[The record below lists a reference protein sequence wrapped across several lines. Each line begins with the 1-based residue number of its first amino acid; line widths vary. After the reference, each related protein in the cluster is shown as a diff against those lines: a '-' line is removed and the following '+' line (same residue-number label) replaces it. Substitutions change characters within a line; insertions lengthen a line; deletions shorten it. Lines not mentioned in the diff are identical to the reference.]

1 MKATYIQPGGNLD
14 YKNNGDA
21 AIEAGDVVVL
31 GDRAGI
37 AGTPIPVG
45 ELGSIVMDGVYR
57 INKKSGET
65 ILAGKDVFFS
75 EEGVTATG
83 TDQAVAEGTMP
94 KLGYAVEDAAESDTY
109 VKVKLQA

>member
-14 YKNNGDA
+14 YRNNGNA

-31 GDRAGI
+31 GNRAGI

-57 INKKSGET
+57 IIKKSGEA
-65 ILAGKDVFFS
+65 ILAGKDVFFRRK
-75 EEGVTATG
+75 G
-83 TDQAVAEGTMP
+83 
-94 KLGYAVEDAAESDTY
+94 
-109 VKVKLQA
+109 

>member
-45 ELGSIVMDGVYR
+45 ELGSIVMDGVYK
-57 INKKSGET
+57 IAKKSGEA
-65 ILAGKDVFFS
+65 IKAGKDAYVS
-75 EEGVTATG
+75 DEGITG
-83 TDQAVAEGTMP
+83 TSPAPAEGGLP
-94 KLGYAVEDAAESDTY
+94 KIGYAVEDAAEGDAY

>member
-14 YKNNGDA
+14 YRNNGNA

-31 GDRAGI
+31 GNRAGI
-37 AGTPIPVG
+37 AGTSIPVG

-57 INKKSGET
+57 IIKKSGEA

-75 EEGVTATG
+75 EEGITAI
-83 TDQAVAEGTMP
+83 DQAAAEGTMP

>member
-14 YKNNGDA
+14 YRNNGNA

-37 AGTPIPVG
+37 AGTAIPVG

-57 INKKSGET
+57 VDKKSGEA
-65 ILAGKDVFFS
+65 ILAGKNVFFS
-75 EEGVTATG
+75 AEGATA
-83 TDQAVAEGTMP
+83 AVQDAAEGTMP